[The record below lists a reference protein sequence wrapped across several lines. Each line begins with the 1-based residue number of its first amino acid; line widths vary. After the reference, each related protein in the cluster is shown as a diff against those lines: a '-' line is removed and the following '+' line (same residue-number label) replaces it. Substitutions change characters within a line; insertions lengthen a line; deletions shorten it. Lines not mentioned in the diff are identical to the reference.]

1 MKKIKT
7 GSVISH
13 IYLILLTF
21 VSIFPLVWI
30 LISSVKGKGELTG
43 SPTAFWPRTWTL
55 DYYTH
60 VINDLKFFVNIKN
73 SVIISLVTTLIA
85 ITAVSYTHLA
95 ESAGIAESAGEEV
108 GRV

>member
-55 DYYTH
+55 DY
-60 VINDLKFFVNIKN
+60 
-73 SVIISLVTTLIA
+73 
-85 ITAVSYTHLA
+85 
-95 ESAGIAESAGEEV
+95 
-108 GRV
+108 

>member
-30 LISSVKGKGELTG
+30 LISSAKGK
-43 SPTAFWPRTWTL
+43 F
-55 DYYTH
+55 
-60 VINDLKFFVNIKN
+60 
-73 SVIISLVTTLIA
+73 
-85 ITAVSYTHLA
+85 
-95 ESAGIAESAGEEV
+95 
-108 GRV
+108 